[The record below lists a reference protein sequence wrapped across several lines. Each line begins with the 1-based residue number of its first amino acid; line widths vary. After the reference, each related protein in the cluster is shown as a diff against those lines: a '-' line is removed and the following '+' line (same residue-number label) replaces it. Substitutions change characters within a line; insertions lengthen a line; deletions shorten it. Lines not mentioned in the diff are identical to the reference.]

1 MEDTVHTGNSSE
13 TYEPQLG
20 VSEFK
25 RTAPTTAS
33 MDLIL
38 SINAALED
46 ILNKTPEV
54 WNQLNEQPAALL
66 NAQKLLIEQIK
77 EQEKKL
83 KDLAEELAHSQAN
96 NAVAQR
102 QLATVEVNHEQA
114 QHRAEQQDNI
124 ISTLKKGLE
133 DLEKHCD
140 YIGSETQKEQ
150 KAAEDAREAA
160 IQATKRVDEQQVEI
174 ESLIKMLVLEQNSS
188 KNAHITTRELVGQIK
203 ELNQEVEHLTDR
215 LDESLQHCETHHQ
228 DKSKSDLAEQ
238 RVENSRRRMVGMR
251 GLLQSGHEARQEL
264 ADQVQFLTKELA
276 RERRLPARTLAAE
289 LEGVNLRGTYIDDLG
304 RKDADCDRV
313 VSDAGFGDADRGLTD
328 SGSVADFDNWDLYED
343 PSSVR
348 HHGRIKS
355 SSVPSFAQNTSSTVA
370 ELGPKNDSS
379 ATDSDNLG
387 ISSTGPSSATDP
399 HNSTLDQTNSSSV
412 TSVGQNNLTGAT
424 GLGQNNSSTA
434 GSDNSNIKHANPS
447 SATDL
452 SQSKLR
458 SATAP
463 HEEDTASLDH
473 AQPDPKIPIDLP
485 AIITANS
492 DLPTLVSSPLQPR
505 KISLSLFS
513 RIIPRRPPTPS

>member
-1 MEDTVHTGNSSE
+1 M
-13 TYEPQLG
+13 
-20 VSEFK
+20 
-25 RTAPTTAS
+25 
-33 MDLIL
+33 
-38 SINAALED
+38 
-46 ILNKTPEV
+46 
-54 WNQLNEQPAALL
+54 
-66 NAQKLLIEQIK
+66 
-77 EQEKKL
+77 
-83 KDLAEELAHSQAN
+83 
-96 NAVAQR
+96 
-102 QLATVEVNHEQA
+102 
-114 QHRAEQQDNI
+114 
-124 ISTLKKGLE
+124 
-133 DLEKHCD
+133 
-140 YIGSETQKEQ
+140 
-150 KAAEDAREAA
+150 
-160 IQATKRVDEQQVEI
+160 
-174 ESLIKMLVLEQNSS
+174 
-188 KNAHITTRELVGQIK
+188 
-203 ELNQEVEHLTDR
+203 
-215 LDESLQHCETHHQ
+215 
-228 DKSKSDLAEQ
+228 
-238 RVENSRRRMVGMR
+238 
-251 GLLQSGHEARQEL
+251 
-264 ADQVQFLTKELA
+264 
-276 RERRLPARTLAAE
+276 
-289 LEGVNLRGTYIDDLG
+289 NLRGTYIDDLG

-492 DLPTLVSSPLQPR
+492 DLPHAGL
-505 KISLSLFS
+505 
-513 RIIPRRPPTPS
+513 IPVTAQEDKPVPIQSHYTPPPTNTKLTWSLKNLSVQIDFCVDIQQAK